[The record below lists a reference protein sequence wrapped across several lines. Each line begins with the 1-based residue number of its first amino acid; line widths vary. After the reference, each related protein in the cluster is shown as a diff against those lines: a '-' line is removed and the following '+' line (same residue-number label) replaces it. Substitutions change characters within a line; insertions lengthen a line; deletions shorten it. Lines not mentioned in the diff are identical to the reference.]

1 MPVGTV
7 DRKVLAKIAN
17 DLLSI
22 FPRSSCLISRDTLPI
37 PAGAYNVSRRQYLS
51 EMILRDIRRY
61 AEEHASERPLSRFL
75 GVVDVDIY
83 APGLNFIFGEAEFLG
98 KAALISLYRL
108 KPEFYGK
115 PSNWSLFTHRAVK
128 EAVHEIGHTLGL
140 RHCSNPTCVMHFSLH
155 IGMTDMKREDF
166 CPLCRRRVEEY
177 IGRYEP

>member
-1 MPVGTV
+1 LKITILPIGIV

-17 DLLSI
+17 DLLGV
-22 FPRSSCLISRDTLPI
+22 FPRSLCLIPQETLPI

-61 AEEHASERPLSRFL
+61 AEEHASERTLSRFL

-108 KPEFYGK
+108 KPDFYGK
-115 PSNWSLFTHRAVK
+115 PSN
-128 EAVHEIGHTLGL
+128 
-140 RHCSNPTCVMHFSLH
+140 
-155 IGMTDMKREDF
+155 
-166 CPLCRRRVEEY
+166 
-177 IGRYEP
+177 

>member
-1 MPVGTV
+1 M

-17 DLLSI
+17 GLLGV
-22 FPRSSCLISRDTLPI
+22 FPRSSCSISRDILPI

-51 EMILRDIRRY
+51 EMIMRNIHRY
-61 AEEHASERPLSRFL
+61 AEGHASGRMLSRFL

-98 KAALISLYRL
+98 EAALISLYRL

-115 PSNWSLFTHRAVK
+115 PSDWSLFTQRAVK
-128 EAVHEIGHTLGL
+128 ESVHEIGHTLGL
-140 RHCSNPTCVMHFSLH
+140 RHCSNPTCVMYFSLH
-155 IGMTDMKREDF
+155 IGMTDMKREYF